1 MNNSIECLA
10 RKKQNTD
17 YLGIRREA
25 PPKLPSPAQD
35 PRVPQAQQH
44 PSTQT
49 NLSSRPVQL
58 AMITHTSCLFLL
70 PTHRGTAHLVPTK
83 NAAMPSFPFRATGLG
98 RCQSTLADAAI
109 LHLGDPCCAMSTKSR
124 LWLLPVVFLGTV
136 NLRETTACDRV
147 ATAAALHDLT
157 SRLSHERV
165 GS

>member
-1 MNNSIECLA
+1 MSRIGKTKYRL
-10 RKKQNTD
+10 
-17 YLGIRREA
+17 LGNQERGTAQA
-25 PPKLPSPAQD
+25 PVPAQD

-58 AMITHTSCLFLL
+58 AMITPTSCLFLL

-83 NAAMPSFPFRATGLG
+83 NAATPSFPFRATGLG

-109 LHLGDPCCAMSTKSR
+109 LHLGDPCCAMNTKSR
-124 LWLLPVVFLGTV
+124 LWLLPVVSLGTV

-147 ATAAALHDLT
+147 VTAAALRDLT
-157 SRLSHERV
+157 SRLSHERL
-165 GS
+165 GSSSRCL